1 MESDHRKIVFILG
14 LSFVFSGVL
23 QLYNPNIEYT
33 DRGVFSS
40 VQNGD
45 CRELTNGSICF
56 NTISFL
62 GFNSGISPVVKLL
75 GDYNMDENPLI
86 YVFERESDLLHNQKA
101 WGNEKLGQNF
111 TGKVPNF
118 NVSSIDLE

>member
-1 MESDHRKIVFILG
+1 MESHHRKIVFILG

-23 QLYNPNIEYT
+23 HFYNLSIEYT
-33 DRGVFSS
+33 EHGVFSS

-86 YVFERESDLLHNQKA
+86 YVFERESDLLDNNKT
-101 WGNEKLGQNF
+101 WSNSNVGENF
-111 TGKVPNF
+111 TGKVPDY
-118 NVSSIDLE
+118 NVSLTGVE